1 MPGAHLPHFC
11 TDRRDHV
18 VPPQEHLDMV
28 EGLLAQQAA
37 SRVSDAD
44 AATCL
49 LYTSPSPRDRG

>member
-44 AATCL
+44 ACL
-49 LYTSPSPRDRG
+49 LYTSPSPRD